1 MLDALE
7 AEGLLS
13 QARFVESRVH
23 ARAARFGN
31 RRIEQELRQHGLVLD
46 DATAHTL
53 RLSEVERARAV
64 WSRRFGMPPATAADK
79 ARQIRFLAARGFG
92 TDTIRQVLRSP
103 NSEDDDIPL

>member
-7 AEGLLS
+7 AQGLLS

-23 ARAARFGN
+23 ARASRFGN
-31 RRIEQELRQHGLVLD
+31 RRIEQELRQHGVVLD
-46 DATAHTL
+46 EATAMSLQH
-53 RLSEVERARAV
+53 SELDRAQAV
-64 WSRRFGMPPATAADK
+64 WSRRFGAPPATAADK

-103 NSEDDDIPL
+103 YSEDEDTAL